1 MTTYV
6 DNLSATISSLK
17 KEYGYIPHVRHV
29 FNVKI
34 GVDKPSKR
42 AYNSPEFKKLKREY
56 FKLIQKEKMI

>member
-1 MTTYV
+1 MTTHV
-6 DNLSATISSLK
+6 DNLPATISSLRDK
-17 KEYGYIPHVRHV
+17 YGYIPHVRHV

-56 FKLIQKEKMI
+56 FKLMQKEEMV